1 MAPLTPEQLRR
12 VERVESVIRL
22 AAPALNL
29 VLAVGER
36 ISKLVEPE
44 DHEYYPPR
52 ARGEAAKAPAP
63 SAGNGAGLRA
73 E

>member
-52 ARGEAAKAPAP
+52 ARGEAGEKPAP
-63 SAGNGAGLRA
+63 TAGSGAGPRA